1 MRDTGVTQALGVGAP
16 VPGSGHW
23 LARLL
28 ALRAQRAGVLRGEE
42 EEGGR
47 GRRGGLR
54 GERMGEARRRG
65 VWNGKARPAAGA
77 GAGGRGPGDCRGRA
91 ISAVRGAYGVL
102 AARGRG
108 RTKRGDVGVCRPGA
122 GANEAP

>member
-65 VWNGKARPAAGA
+65 VWHWNRKARPAAGA
-77 GAGGRGPGDCRGRA
+77 GAGDRGTAGDGR
-91 ISAVRGAYGVL
+91 SVQ
-102 AARGRG
+102 
-108 RTKRGDVGVCRPGA
+108 
-122 GANEAP
+122 

>member
-65 VWNGKARPAAGA
+65 VWNGKAQPAAGA
-77 GAGGRGPGDCRGRA
+77 GAGAGGQELLGTGNQCSERRLSPPLACARLSLFPRPRA
-91 ISAVRGAYGVL
+91 
-102 AARGRG
+102 
-108 RTKRGDVGVCRPGA
+108 
-122 GANEAP
+122 